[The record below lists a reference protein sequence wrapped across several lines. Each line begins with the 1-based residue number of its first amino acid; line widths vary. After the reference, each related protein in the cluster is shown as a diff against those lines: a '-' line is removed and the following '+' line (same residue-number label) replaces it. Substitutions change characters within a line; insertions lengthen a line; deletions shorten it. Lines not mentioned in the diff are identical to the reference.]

1 MAIYNPPKS
10 NNWGSVLQVAGATT
24 SAIGGVV
31 GATGVAT
38 GVGLVGG
45 AAIAGVGAIMS
56 GVGSAVSKNDQIK
69 QQQYDTN
76 YKARVQSDNAL
87 QSSISN
93 IKQMANINL

>member
-31 GATGVAT
+31 GATGV
-38 GVGLVGG
+38 GLAGG

-56 GVGSAVSKNDQIK
+56 GVGAAVNKNDQIK

>member
-1 MAIYNPPKS
+1 MAIYNPPKA

-31 GATGVAT
+31 GATGV
-38 GVGLVGG
+38 GLAGG

-56 GVGSAVSKNDQIK
+56 GVGAAVNKNDQIK

-76 YKARVQSDNAL
+76 YQARVQSDNAL

>member
-31 GATGVAT
+31 GATGV
-38 GVGLVGG
+38 GLAGG

>member
-24 SAIGGVV
+24 AAIGGVV
-31 GATGVAT
+31 GATGV
-38 GVGLVGG
+38 GLAAG
-45 AAIAGVGAIMS
+45 AAIAGVGAI
-56 GVGSAVSKNDQIK
+56 SKNDQIK
-69 QQQYDTN
+69 QQQYDMN

-93 IKQMANINL
+93 IKKMANINL

>member
-24 SAIGGVV
+24 SAIGGIV
-31 GATGVAT
+31 GATGV
-38 GVGLVGG
+38 GLAGG

-56 GVGSAVSKNDQIK
+56 GVGAAVSKNDQIK

-76 YKARVQSDNAL
+76 YQARVQSDNAL

-93 IKQMANINL
+93 IKKMANINL

>member
-31 GATGVAT
+31 GATGV
-38 GVGLVGG
+38 GLAGG

-56 GVGSAVSKNDQIK
+56 GVGAAVNKNDQIK

-76 YKARVQSDNAL
+76 YQARVQSDNAL

-93 IKQMANINL
+93 IKKMANINL

>member
-31 GATGVAT
+31 GATGV
-38 GVGLVGG
+38 GLAAG

-56 GVGSAVSKNDQIK
+56 GVGAAVNKKDQIK
-69 QQQYDTN
+69 QQQYDMN
-76 YKARVQSDNAL
+76 YQARVQSDNAL

-93 IKQMANINL
+93 IKKMANINL

>member
-1 MAIYNPPKS
+1 MAIYNPPKA

-31 GATGVAT
+31 GATGV
-38 GVGLVGG
+38 GLAGG

>member
-24 SAIGGVV
+24 SAIGGIV
-31 GATGVAT
+31 GATGV
-38 GVGLVGG
+38 GLAGG
-45 AAIAGVGAIMS
+45 AAIAGVGALMS

-76 YKARVQSDNAL
+76 YQARVQSDNAL

-93 IKQMANINL
+93 IKQMANINM

>member
-10 NNWGSVLQVAGATT
+10 NNWGSVLQVAGTT
-24 SAIGGVV
+24 TAAIGGVV
-31 GATGVAT
+31 GATGV
-38 GVGLVGG
+38 GLVAG

-56 GVGSAVSKNDQIK
+56 GIGSAVSKNDRIK
-69 QQQYDTN
+69 QQQYDMN

-93 IKQMANINL
+93 IKKMANINL

>member
-1 MAIYNPPKS
+1 MAIYNPPKA

-31 GATGVAT
+31 GATGV
-38 GVGLVGG
+38 GLAGG

-56 GVGSAVSKNDQIK
+56 GVGAAVNKNDQIK

-76 YKARVQSDNAL
+76 YQARVQSDNAL

-93 IKQMANINL
+93 IKKMANINL

>member
-10 NNWGSVLQVAGATT
+10 NNWGNVLQVAGATT

-31 GATGVAT
+31 GATGV
-38 GVGLVGG
+38 GLAGG

-56 GVGSAVSKNDQIK
+56 GVGAAVNKNDQIK
-69 QQQYDTN
+69 QQEYETN
-76 YKARVQSDNAL
+76 YQARVQSDNAL

-93 IKQMANINL
+93 IKKMANINL

>member
-24 SAIGGVV
+24 SAIGGIV
-31 GATGVAT
+31 GATGV
-38 GVGLVGG
+38 GLAGG

-56 GVGSAVSKNDQIK
+56 GVGAAVSKNDQIK
-69 QQQYDTN
+69 QQQYETN
-76 YKARVQSDNAL
+76 YQARIQSDNAL

-93 IKQMANINL
+93 IKKMANINL

>member
-31 GATGVAT
+31 GATGV
-38 GVGLVGG
+38 GLAGG

-56 GVGSAVSKNDQIK
+56 GVGAAVNKNDQIK

-76 YKARVQSDNAL
+76 YQARVQSDNVL

-93 IKQMANINL
+93 IREMAKINM

>member
-31 GATGVAT
+31 GATGV
-38 GVGLVGG
+38 GLAGG

-76 YKARVQSDNAL
+76 YQARVQSDNAL

-93 IKQMANINL
+93 IKKMANINL

>member
-31 GATGVAT
+31 GATGV
-38 GVGLVGG
+38 GLAGG

-93 IKQMANINL
+93 IKQMANINM

>member
-24 SAIGGVV
+24 AAIGGVV
-31 GATGVAT
+31 GATGV
-38 GVGLVGG
+38 GLAYG

-56 GVGSAVSKNDQIK
+56 GVGSAISKNDRIK
-69 QQQYDTN
+69 QQQYDMN

-93 IKQMANINL
+93 IKKMANINL

>member
-31 GATGVAT
+31 GATGV
-38 GVGLVGG
+38 GLAYG

-56 GVGSAVSKNDQIK
+56 GVGSAVSKNAQIK
-69 QQQYDTN
+69 QQQYDMN
-76 YKARVQSDNAL
+76 YQARIQSDNAL

-93 IKQMANINL
+93 IKKMANINL

>member
-24 SAIGGVV
+24 SAIGGIV
-31 GATGVAT
+31 GATGV
-38 GVGLVGG
+38 GLAGG

-56 GVGSAVSKNDQIK
+56 GVGAAVNKNDQIK

-76 YKARVQSDNAL
+76 YQARVQSDNAL

-93 IKQMANINL
+93 IKKMANINL

>member
-24 SAIGGVV
+24 AAIGGVV
-31 GATGVAT
+31 GATGV
-38 GVGLVGG
+38 GLVAG

-56 GVGSAVSKNDQIK
+56 GVGSAVSKNDRIK
-69 QQQYDTN
+69 QQQYEMN
-76 YKARVQSDNAL
+76 YQARVQSDNAL

-93 IKQMANINL
+93 IKKMANINL